1 MPRQV
6 EEQISPA
13 SENRKGIITWV
24 YTFHITSGS
33 RLLLSSRFM
42 IEYLRGRLLP
52 GFLIYGHGSRYMV
65 HLSLLT

>member
-6 EEQISPA
+6 KEQISPA
-13 SENRKGIITWV
+13 SENRKGINTWV

-42 IEYLRGRLLP
+42 YLRGRLLP
-52 GFLIYGHGSRYMV
+52 GFLVCDHGSRYMA